1 MAFKRKIFIATAALL
16 LALSLAGCTYNYNG
30 QGVAR
35 FVSPEAYGG
44 GWIVPAEAPSVKEGK
59 KEVIDAALL
68 SETIFTVNA
77 RYEIDESYFVH
88 EEFNFM
94 IPTGWQ
100 GHMVYT
106 SKEVTLKDHVV
117 RTMDFFYRV
126 PENAAELAEGDDP
139 DVRLMQIECVDSS
152 LLAELD
158 IYAKKE
164 KVGETADGR
173 YSYYIT
179 YYENLIPGEKP
190 YSAACVNILG
200 TMMSE
205 RGRITIKV

>member
-1 MAFKRKIFIATAALL
+1 MSLKKAIFVTAA
-16 LALSLAGCTYNYNG
+16 ALSVALGLCGCTYSYDG

-35 FVSPEAYGG
+35 FVSPEAYGAG
-44 GWIVPAEAPSVKEGK
+44 VIPAEAPSVKEGK
-59 KEVIDAALL
+59 KEVINEAL
-68 SETIFTVNA
+68 SSDTIFTVNA

-100 GHMVYT
+100 GHLIYT
-106 SKEVTLKDHVV
+106 SKEVILKDHVV
-117 RTMDFFYRV
+117 RSMDFFYRV
-126 PENAAELAEGDDP
+126 PQNADVLSEDDDP
-139 DVRLMQIECVDSS
+139 DVRLMQIECVDSA

-158 IYAKKE
+158 IYANKE
-164 KVGETADGR
+164 KAGESSDGR

-205 RGRITIKV
+205 RGKINIKC